1 MNETVVFAAAGGALM
16 AAGLWC
22 VAQPRLTRPSLTERL
37 QDPAPTEPKTQ
48 AERPV
53 GTGWS
58 RTLGAP
64 GIPVLA
70 ALGLPTHRTRAH
82 LAACDRAASDYLA
95 QKAAMAV
102 LGLLVPPVVGMM
114 LVAAG
119 MSLAPTW
126 AMGAWMV
133 FALVLWTAPDLEI
146 RDQARERSDHMRHTV
161 AAVCDLVVIALAG
174 GAGVNGALNDATR
187 TADTW
192 AMKRLRTSLQSA
204 TLRHEPPWS
213 ALQDL
218 GERYQV
224 PAATELAASLRLAGA
239 DGARV
244 RASLSAKATSLRT
257 QHLAELEADAQ
268 SATERMSLPVVL
280 MFAGFLILI
289 GYPALHLVLT
299 GM

>member
-1 MNETVVFAAAGGALM
+1 NVCRAFVVCASLVFFIFLFFFFSS
-16 AAGLWC
+16 
-22 VAQPRLTRPSLTERL
+22 RRRHTRSKR
-37 QDPAPTEPKTQ
+37 D
-48 AERPV
+48 
-53 GTGWS
+53 WS
-58 RTLGAP
+58 SDVCSSDLFW
-64 GIPVLA
+64 
-70 ALGLPTHRTRAH
+70 
-82 LAACDRAASDYLA
+82 ASDYLA

-174 GAGVNGALNDATR
+174 GAGVDGALSDATR
-187 TADTW
+187 TADTG

-239 DGARV
+239 DG
-244 RASLSAKATSLRT
+244 
-257 QHLAELEADAQ
+257 
-268 SATERMSLPVVL
+268 
-280 MFAGFLILI
+280 
-289 GYPALHLVLT
+289 
-299 GM
+299 

>member
-1 MNETVVFAAAGGALM
+1 PALRPRPYRTRAGRHAGARGRHPRTGTHLCPHHRRYHLGPGRGPHGAQRRLLGTLRHRPRATRPARHRWPVGLRTGVALPPLPYRPRSPRFGAAPNIPGGEDMNETVVFAAAGGALM

-64 GIPVLA
+64 GIPLLA
-70 ALGLPTHRTRAH
+70 ALGLPTHRTRAR
-82 LAACDRAASDYLA
+82 LAACDRAARDYLPQNAAMAVPGPRAPPAAWARAASDCLA

-102 LGLLVPPVVGMM
+102 LGVLVPPVVGMM

-161 AAVCDLVVIALAG
+161 A
-174 GAGVNGALNDATR
+174 
-187 TADTW
+187 
-192 AMKRLRTSLQSA
+192 
-204 TLRHEPPWS
+204 
-213 ALQDL
+213 
-218 GERYQV
+218 
-224 PAATELAASLRLAGA
+224 
-239 DGARV
+239 
-244 RASLSAKATSLRT
+244 
-257 QHLAELEADAQ
+257 
-268 SATERMSLPVVL
+268 
-280 MFAGFLILI
+280 
-289 GYPALHLVLT
+289 
-299 GM
+299 